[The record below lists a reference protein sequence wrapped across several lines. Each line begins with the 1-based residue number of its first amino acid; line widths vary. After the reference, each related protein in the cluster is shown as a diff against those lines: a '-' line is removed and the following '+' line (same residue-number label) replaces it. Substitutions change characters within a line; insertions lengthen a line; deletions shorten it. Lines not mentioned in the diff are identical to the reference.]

1 MKKNLPHDLF
11 RSKLAAPD
19 LADILYEVLENK
31 GFSRGSTEWENVQ
44 HLQKRGRAALV
55 REIERVAYGMK

>member
-31 GFSRGSTEWENVQ
+31 GFGRGSTEWENVQ

>member
-31 GFSRGSTEWENVQ
+31 GFGRGSAEWENVQ

-55 REIERVAYGMK
+55 REIERVQYGMK